1 MAFRVGSVSG
11 FRISRVVST
20 LAVALA
26 VLGLVL
32 TGSSAQAGKGWC
44 RVDPV
49 VIIDG
54 QIADIFV
61 GSTLSA
67 LLTTTGPIKMIVT
80 VPPGTKTTKLISDL
94 GFGRGYDFRF
104 AESSDLVATEDGI
117 PVRVDVYVPATKD
130 SLPVSVY
137 FAPRL
142 LGILWPASI
151 DGYANDW
158 ISLTAHV

>member
-1 MAFRVGSVSG
+1 MVTTIAL
-11 FRISRVVST
+11 T
-20 LAVALA
+20 LA

-32 TGSSAQAGKGWC
+32 TGSPAQAGKGWC
-44 RVDPV
+44 RVDPI

-54 QIADIFV
+54 EIADVFV

-67 LLTTTGPIKMIVT
+67 LLTTTGPIRMVVT
-80 VPPGTKTTKLISDL
+80 VPPGTQATKLISDL

-117 PVRVDVYVPATKD
+117 PVRVDVYVPATDD

-142 LGILWPASI
+142 LGILWPASV
-151 DGYANDW
+151 DGYANSW
-158 ISLTAHV
+158 VSLTAHV